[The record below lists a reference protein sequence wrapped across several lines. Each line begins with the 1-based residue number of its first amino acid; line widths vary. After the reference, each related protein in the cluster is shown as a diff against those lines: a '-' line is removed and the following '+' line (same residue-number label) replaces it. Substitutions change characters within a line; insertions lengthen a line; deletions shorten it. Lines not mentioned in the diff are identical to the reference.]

1 MFLTTG
7 SFPHDNFSSVYWILT
22 KLGHMIP
29 LWKRK
34 NPIYIDAHIS
44 CSTFKHNLVSLFF
57 PAESYFDSRIA
68 SYFIIFFFQEKTLG
82 DISFKLE
89 TKIMNFVSG
98 FISKKNIINSPQ
110 ALSIILID

>member
-1 MFLTTG
+1 
-7 SFPHDNFSSVYWILT
+7 
-22 KLGHMIP
+22 MIP

-82 DISFKLE
+82 DIFFKLE
-89 TKIMNFVSG
+89 TKIMVLFL
-98 FISKKNIINSPQ
+98 KNYNQVNS
-110 ALSIILID
+110 SVVNNID

>member
-1 MFLTTG
+1 
-7 SFPHDNFSSVYWILT
+7 
-22 KLGHMIP
+22 MIP

-89 TKIMNFVSG
+89 TTIMNFVSG